1 MDYSTL
7 AYHLERSHT
16 RRIALRPVTLT
27 DAWPLYQATRNPS
40 FNRWLLWPQ
49 PGEDH
54 QVRQRVERIVEA
66 ATLGRMAAVSAVVK
80 DTGEWISLF
89 RFQPFRDLENAME
102 MGIWTHH
109 RFWHGRYSFELGRL
123 CIDVA
128 FTACPGLERL
138 VGASSPDNEPSCR
151 LMELCGLHPGE
162 VELRAT
168 EDDQPLL
175 LREYAVTREQ
185 WLASHAHRVSFRR
198 FDDQDHDFF
207 PAPAVAAVAA
217 VPADTKTTETR
228 AGSPQVAAQFA

>member
-7 AYHLERSHT
+7 AYHLERCHT

-27 DAWPLYQATRNPS
+27 DAWPLFQATRNSS

-49 PGEDH
+49 PDEDLL
-54 QVRQRVERIVEA
+54 VRQRVERIVEA
-66 ATLGRMAAVSAVVK
+66 ATLGRLAAVSAVVK

-89 RFQPFRDLENAME
+89 RFLPFRGRDDTME

-128 FTACPGLERL
+128 FSTCPELQRL
-138 VGASSPDNEPSCR
+138 VGAASPENEPSCR
-151 LMELCGLHPGE
+151 LMELCGLRAGE
-162 VELRAT
+162 LELRPT
-168 EDDQPLL
+168 EGDQPLL

-185 WLASHAHRVSFRR
+185 WQATHGHRVSFRR
-198 FDDQDHDFF
+198 FDEEDHHNF
-207 PAPAVAAVAA
+207 PAPAVAAVEARS
-217 VPADTKTTETR
+217 ADDCE
-228 AGSPQVAAQFA
+228 GLPQVAAKCA